1 MRGRCSDPK
10 GECPPALA
18 KMVGRSARLSV
29 IATVGRSVPDGQ
41 RMMQDPA
48 KESVELVP
56 DVEPL
61 RQGGQAALA
70 ETFMTH
76 RGRLRRMVDL
86 RMDRR
91 VAGRI
96 DPSDVLQEAYL
107 DASRQLDHYLADPP
121 MSPFVWLRFLTG
133 QRLMA
138 IHRQHLG
145 AQKRD
150 ARRETALHRGPMPE
164 ADSMSL
170 SCGLLGPVTSPS
182 MAVIRMEMQARLQE
196 AVEGLEPLDR
206 EILALRHY
214 EELTNQEAAEELSI
228 TPAAASK
235 RYIRALERLKTVLA
249 TVPGLASEAGIGD

>member
-1 MRGRCSDPK
+1 MK
-10 GECPPALA
+10 
-18 KMVGRSARLSV
+18 
-29 IATVGRSVPDGQ
+29 
-41 RMMQDPA
+41 QDPDV
-48 KESVELVP
+48 ESGQSIAGI
-56 DVEPL
+56 EPL
-61 RQGGQAALA
+61 RQGGQTALA
-70 ETFMTH
+70 ETFMCH
-76 RGRLRRMVDL
+76 RERLRRMVDL

-91 VAGRI
+91 VAGRV

-107 DASRQLDHYLADPP
+107 DASRQLDQYLVNPP

-150 ARRETALHRGPMPE
+150 ARREMGIHRGPMPE
-164 ADSMSL
+164 ADSLSL
-170 SCGLLGPVTSPS
+170 SCGLLAQVTSPS
-182 MAVIRMEMQARLQE
+182 MAVIRLEMQVRLQE
-196 AVEGLEPLDR
+196 AVEGLDPLDR

-235 RYIRALERLKTVLA
+235 RYIRALERLKATLA
-249 TVPGLASEAGIGD
+249 TVPGLAGDG

>member
-1 MRGRCSDPK
+1 MKQD
-10 GECPPALA
+10 
-18 KMVGRSARLSV
+18 
-29 IATVGRSVPDGQ
+29 PDG
-41 RMMQDPA
+41 
-48 KESVELVP
+48 ESGQPVCGI
-56 DVEPL
+56 EPL

-70 ETFMTH
+70 ETFMSH
-76 RGRLRRMVDL
+76 RERLRRMVDL

-91 VAGRI
+91 VAGRV

-145 AQKRD
+145 TQKRD
-150 ARRETALHRGPMPE
+150 ARREAAMHRGPMPE
-164 ADSMSL
+164 ADSLSL
-170 SCGLLGPVTSPS
+170 SFNLLGPVTSPS
-182 MAVIRMEMQARLQE
+182 MAVIRMEMQARLHE
-196 AVEGLEPLDR
+196 AVEGLDPLDR

-249 TVPGLASEAGIGD
+249 TVPGLAGDER